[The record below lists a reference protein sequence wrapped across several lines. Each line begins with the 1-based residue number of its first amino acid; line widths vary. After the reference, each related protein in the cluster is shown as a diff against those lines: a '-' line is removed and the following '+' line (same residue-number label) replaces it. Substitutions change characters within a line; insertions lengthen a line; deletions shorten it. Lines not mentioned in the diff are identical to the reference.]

1 MAGQGVIR
9 IDGLREL
16 QAALRA
22 MDGESQK
29 QLRVALNEAAELIV
43 AGARRKMPSESGKA
57 KQSLKAA
64 SGQREAQVSLGGRR
78 APYAPWLDFGGRVG
92 PRRSV
97 IRPYKK
103 QGRYVYKTLA
113 DEHADITE
121 LLVEA
126 IDRVARDAGL
136 EVT

>member
-1 MAGQGVIR
+1 MAAQGVIR
-9 IDGLREL
+9 ISGLKEL

-29 QLRVALNEAAELIV
+29 QLRIALNEAAELIV
-43 AGARRKMPSESGKA
+43 VGARRKMPSKTGAAKA
-57 KQSLKAA
+57 SLKAV
-64 SGQREAQVSLGGRR
+64 SGQRDARVSLGGRR

-92 PRRSV
+92 PKRSV
-97 IRPYKK
+97 HRPFKR

-113 DEHADITE
+113 DEHEGIQRVLE
-121 LLVEA
+121 EA
-126 IDRVARDAGL
+126 IVAVARNAGL